1 MATKASTL
9 STINGFITA
18 IVTVL
23 KTRNAFST
31 IVDTIYTD
39 ITTDT
44 NSSTNIVSENLVKT
58 GFDYNIVIMKIG
70 NKVTIKGEFSN
81 NTGFIVGSS
90 TSDYIFTI
98 TNSEYLPNNLDNFFM
113 FGTNITSLENV
124 RLNFDTNKLLISSAL
139 DVDSVVNFEITYF
152 V

>member
-44 NSSTNIVSENLVKT
+44 NSSTNIVSENVVKT